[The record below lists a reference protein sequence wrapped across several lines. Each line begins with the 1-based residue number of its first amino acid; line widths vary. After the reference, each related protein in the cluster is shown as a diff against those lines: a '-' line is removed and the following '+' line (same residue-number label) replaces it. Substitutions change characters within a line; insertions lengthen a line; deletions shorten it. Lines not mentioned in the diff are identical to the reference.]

1 MSAKHRI
8 VAATVLTAAAGAVI
22 WPTAGAVA
30 ADAAHRDGRPGGP
43 ATATV
48 REVRLPDGSQ
58 ARLTSRDGR
67 TSATVTTRD
76 SGRHILDGAHP
87 AADLDHLHLRLL
99 GGDTSRPT
107 LRATLDGSARTQ
119 DYAFPAGSGDSA
131 DTSVPAGTSGTTLQ
145 AAHRTDGTAAAPAAP
160 ADDIDHR
167 DQQGERRRDTTR
179 IASSNPVKRAVEAG
193 EAIKGRHDIGTPAL
207 AGATALALA
216 GAGAYGVRVALRRRG
231 PADA

>member
-8 VAATVLTAAAGAVI
+8 VVATVLTAAAGAVI

-43 ATATV
+43 ATSTA
-48 REVRLPDGSQ
+48 RQVRLPDGSE
-58 ARLTSRDGR
+58 ARLTSHDGR

-76 SGRHILDGAHP
+76 SGRRVLDGAHP

-107 LRATLDGSARTQ
+107 LRATLDGSARTH
-119 DYAFPAGSGDSA
+119 DYAFP
-131 DTSVPAGTSGTTLQ
+131 TGTAPRAASGTALQ
-145 AAHRTDGTAAAPAAP
+145 AAHRTDGAAAPTP
-160 ADDIDHR
+160 AEDIDHR

-193 EAIKGRHDIGTPAL
+193 EAIKGRHDVGTPAV

-231 PADA
+231 RADA